1 MGFNPSA
8 FDPAAFDSDA
18 FDFGEIVPPPPL
30 QELVPYLIGYTQ
42 APAEA
47 VIASIYCVSSVVGTT
62 GTVTAQDPAAFTY
75 MDRGSTITITLGGPI
90 NSVSK
95 RQRRGQRPYNSIQ

>member
-1 MGFNPSA
+1 MLLALQLNNLL
-8 FDPAAFDSDA
+8 
-18 FDFGEIVPPPPL
+18 GEVAPPPVI

-47 VIASIYCVSSVVGTT
+47 VIRSIYCTPSVVGST

-75 MDRGSTITITLGGPI
+75 VDRGSTITITLGGAI
-90 NSVSK
+90 NSVSSS
-95 RQRRGQRPYNSIQ
+95 RRRRGQVPYNSIQ